1 MMTEKQ
7 KKSFELA
14 NRMCLDSIRKI
25 QKEKEAKRKAER
37 RERNRYWM
45 EVVTFIIMVTSVLF
59 SCFSSTLEQ
68 IWRWLLSLWS
78 E

>member
-14 NRMCLDSIRKI
+14 NRMCWDAIHKI

-37 RERNRYWM
+37 RERNKYWL
-45 EVVTFIIMVTSVLF
+45 EVITFIIMVLSVLY
-59 SCFSSTLEQ
+59 SCLAPNLKR
-68 IWRWLLSLWS
+68 I
-78 E
+78 